1 MDPEDE
7 MWRTEWNE
15 DQIVWDNGHILWINK
30 NAPERKGK
38 PHIQI
43 VKRYIEM
50 EMGIRAHPEMN
61 AWKCIKSMF
70 MAWHAEFTTIWLYLG
85 FATYFWIN
93 VYLIATRNDWY
104 GYTQDDYYTYML
116 ILTIAIAISLTITT
130 CYIIF
135 YPISEETL
143 KAFEYIE
150 FLQVLILV
158 GIITCILL
166 VAEMAPYPIQF
177 GDLTLLQIMIIIVCS
192 YFFIMLILALF
203 KSL

>member
-1 MDPEDE
+1 
-7 MWRTEWNE
+7 
-15 DQIVWDNGHILWINK
+15 
-30 NAPERKGK
+30 
-38 PHIQI
+38 
-43 VKRYIEM
+43 
-50 EMGIRAHPEMN
+50 
-61 AWKCIKSMF
+61 
-70 MAWHAEFTTIWLYLG
+70 
-85 FATYFWIN
+85 
-93 VYLIATRNDWY
+93 
-104 GYTQDDYYTYML
+104 ML

>member
-1 MDPEDE
+1 
-7 MWRTEWNE
+7 
-15 DQIVWDNGHILWINK
+15 
-30 NAPERKGK
+30 
-38 PHIQI
+38 
-43 VKRYIEM
+43 M

-93 VYLIATRNDWY
+93 VYLIATKNSWY
-104 GYTQDDYYTYML
+104 GYQQDDYYTNML
-116 ILTIAIAISLTITT
+116 IVTLAMAISLTLTS

-143 KAFEYIE
+143 KTFEYIE
-150 FLQVLILV
+150 FIQVLILV

-166 VAEMAPYPIQF
+166 IAEMAPYPIQF
-177 GDLTLLQIMIIIVCS
+177 GDLTLLQIMIIIVCC
-192 YFFIMLILALF
+192 YFFIMIILALF